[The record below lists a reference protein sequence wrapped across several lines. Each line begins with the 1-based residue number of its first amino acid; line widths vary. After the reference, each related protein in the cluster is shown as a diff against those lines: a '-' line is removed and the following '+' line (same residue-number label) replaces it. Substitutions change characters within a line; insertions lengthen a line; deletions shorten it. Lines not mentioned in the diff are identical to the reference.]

1 MIMIIM
7 MIMVMMMKEN
17 SKLQRISLNSMQ
29 LKLGFYSELNFQDRT
44 STTRNET
51 VTHSMANSM
60 IELGWSQY
68 VSN

>member
-7 MIMVMMMKEN
+7 MIMVMMIKEN

-29 LKLGFYSELNFQDRT
+29 LKLGFYSDSSILELNFQDRT

-51 VTHSMANSM
+51 VTHSMTNSM
-60 IELGWSQY
+60 IELG
-68 VSN
+68 

>member
-7 MIMVMMMKEN
+7 MIMVMMIKEN

-60 IELGWSQY
+60 IELG
-68 VSN
+68 

>member
-7 MIMVMMMKEN
+7 MIMVMMIKEN

-29 LKLGFYSELNFQDRT
+29 LKLGFYSDSSILELNFQDRT

-60 IELGWSQY
+60 IELG
-68 VSN
+68 